1 MNFLAKTINST
12 IGSLTGSSIPYDL
25 GERVVNG
32 VCSDSP
38 EPNSVWNV
46 YEATSR
52 KEPRV
57 RVTVFEFDLK
67 NPRASKYVL
76 FARNAF
82 MKLKSLSLLPGIL
95 NIVDFIENE
104 SFLYIISER
113 VKPLGSVLKM
123 GSSDYMS
130 QYELLL
136 FGIYQVTE
144 ALKYLNKEGSSI
156 HGSLSKNS
164 IFVNEAGEWKLG
176 GFELVVNIQ
185 DLDTEILSR
194 AFDLPTYLST
204 IHPPELNEQRLNY
217 ISSASPAQIL
227 KLDAY
232 LLGVFIY
239 GIFNPEVR
247 SLDPAKLNKPSK
259 LPRSLASH
267 VKKLL
272 HISPS
277 IRYSVEAFLNAGM
290 QSCFNLPLIGV
301 SKHIS
306 ELRLKST
313 VEKLEIFNSL
323 DELEQLPD
331 GFFEYKILPELI
343 TTFQSLSTNQDSQQS
358 ALLLLIL
365 KRVDQLDKEAFQHQI
380 KPLVLRAFELPDRA
394 IRITLLSSLPTIID
408 HFAPYEIQ
416 DKIFPNLVQGF
427 NDTNSSIR
435 EATLKSVLSIADKI
449 SARQLNNDV
458 LKYMAKLQNDSTPEI
473 RTNTIIC
480 LSKIATY
487 MTPSSRAAVLATAYS
502 KALKD
507 PFVPSRVSSL
517 LAFENSIEYFT
528 PEVCCSKVLSAIA
541 PALLDKSS
549 KVRTEA
555 QRVFDLYFSKI
566 NEAANHLPLDSE
578 ETVNLE
584 SENSEN
590 ILSRLNPL
598 SLSSMKLKNTQSLLS
613 GLGSNTHSGST
624 VSLTMK
630 QENFSSES
638 LNADRSL
645 RNLSNANVE
654 DSWNEVGNDW
664 DSTSDYQSKSL
675 LPHLEASQK
684 PQESEQLKATRQIIK
699 GIPQAPKRSL
709 KLQPKSKLKL
719 DLLDDDVDGWE
730 NEW

>member
-1 MNFLAKTINST
+1 MNFLTKTINST

-25 GERVVNG
+25 GQRVVNG
-32 VCSDSP
+32 VCSDSL

-95 NIVDFIENE
+95 NIVDFIEND

-113 VKPLGSVLKM
+113 VKPLGSVLRM
-123 GSSDYMS
+123 GSSDSMS

-136 FGIYQVTE
+136 LGIYQVTE

-185 DLDTEILSR
+185 DPDTEILSR

-204 IHPPELNEQRLNY
+204 IHPPELNEQRLDY
-217 ISSASPAQIL
+217 ISSASLVQLL

-232 LLGVFIY
+232 DLGVFIY
-239 GIFNPEVR
+239 SVFNSEVQN
-247 SLDPAKLNKPSK
+247 LDPTKLNKPSK

-277 IRYSVEAFLNAGM
+277 VRYSVEEFLNAGM
-290 QSCFNLPLIGV
+290 QSCFNLPLISV
-301 SKHIS
+301 SKHVS

-313 VEKLEIFNSL
+313 AEKLEIFNSL

-343 TTFQSLSTNQDSQQS
+343 STFQSLSTNQDSQQS

-365 KRVDQLDKEAFQHQI
+365 KRVDQLDKRTFQHQV

-408 HFAPYEIQ
+408 YFAPYEIQ

-435 EATLKSVLSIADKI
+435 EATLKSVLSIADRV
-449 SARQLNNDV
+449 SVRQLNNDI

-528 PEVCCSKVLSAIA
+528 PDVCCSKVLSAIA

-549 KVRTEA
+549 KVRIEA

-584 SENSEN
+584 SQNSEN
-590 ILSRLNPL
+590 ILSRLNTL

-613 GLGSNTHSGST
+613 GLGSNAHSGST

-630 QENFSSES
+630 QENPSSES

-645 RNLSNANVE
+645 KNFSTANVE
-654 DSWNEVGNDW
+654 DGWNEMDSDW

-684 PQESEQLKATRQIIK
+684 LQESKQLKAAHQLIK
-699 GIPQAPKRSL
+699 DIPQTPKRPL

-719 DLLDDDVDGWE
+719 DLLDDDVDGWA